1 MKTIIKNKE
10 YLNELDN
17 LKKNFVNEIDEYLD
31 NNKLENETKEILFE
45 LKKEIEQF
53 DVDKAIQTQ
62 KIYNPFIGVSIL
74 FDTLIY
80 QKLIFDYEK
89 SKENT
94 KLLIDKVKDINQNF
108 DIFTKIKEDFNF
120 LESEKIVDFIMQ
132 KEKNLAELREYQLNL
147 LENLSTSVVNQ
158 ENSEFK
164 EESKS
169 NIDFALKTLL
179 FFDENFKLD
188 KENVVIVKDYINNNF
203 NVDLTLKDLKQV
215 QNLNRKIEK
224 ENLDINFN
232 NITLNLNSLKNLTR
246 TLKQELELEI

>member
-224 ENLDINFN
+224 ENLDIDFN

>member
-31 NNKLENETKEILFE
+31 NNKLENETKKILFE

-62 KIYNPFIGVSIL
+62 KIYNQFIGVSIL